1 MLLHSSDVPVVSI
14 VPKPRSTAGFWASV
28 WGSSV
33 LPDFSAGEMRGRG
46 ALFWLLLLFQ
56 GNDN

>member
-1 MLLHSSDVPVVSI
+1 MLLRSSDVPVVSI
-14 VPKPRSTAGFWASV
+14 VPKPRSTAGFWVSV
-28 WGSSV
+28 WDSSV

-46 ALFWLLLLFQ
+46 ALFRLLLLLQ